1 MTPEQSRAGWARARA
16 RKRVHGQDPQQDAPP
31 PGDPGDAGI
40 STGTAALMFLAL
52 MWLATSAGHR
62 ALGRL

>member
-1 MTPEQSRAGWARARA
+1 MTPEQSRAGWARARV
-16 RKRVHGQDPQQDAPP
+16 RVRGQDPSQDVPP
-31 PGDPGDAGI
+31 SPDPGDTGI

-62 ALGRL
+62 ALGRLL